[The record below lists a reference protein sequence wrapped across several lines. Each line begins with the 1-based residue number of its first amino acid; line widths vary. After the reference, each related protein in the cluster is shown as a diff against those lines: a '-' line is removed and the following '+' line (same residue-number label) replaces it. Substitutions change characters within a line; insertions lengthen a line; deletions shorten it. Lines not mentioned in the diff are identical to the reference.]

1 MQNLVNSLL
10 ALALLAFAT
19 GGTPVLA
26 DGGGSGG
33 GRESRLQPYQTLI
46 DDKQYQKAIDELGKA
61 LQKKPQDADLL
72 NLVAY
77 SHRQL
82 EDYETALD
90 YYLQALEIK
99 PKHRVANGY
108 LGELYLQMGDLEKA
122 EQRLQVLDGA
132 CFFGCDEY
140 DELKQAIEDFRSRNP

>member
-1 MQNLVNSLL
+1 MKLFSKLLL
-10 ALALLAFAT
+10 ATVLLAFA
-19 GGTPVLA
+19 GGSALA
-26 DGGGSGG
+26 AGGGGG
-33 GRESRLQPYQTLI
+33 GGGGKESRLQPYQELI
-46 DDKQYQKAIDELGKA
+46 EAKQYQAAIDELGKA
-61 LQKKPQDADLL
+61 LAKKPKDADLL

-82 EDYETALD
+82 EHFQIALD

-99 PKHRVANGY
+99 PKHRGANEY

-122 EQRLQVLDGA
+122 EQRLQVLDDA

-140 DELKQAIEDFRSRNP
+140 DELEQAIEDYRRRNP

>member
-1 MQNLVNSLL
+1 MQNLMNSLL
-10 ALALLAFAT
+10 VLALLT
-19 GGTPVLA
+19 LVVGGTPALA

-33 GRESRLQPYQTLI
+33 RESPLQPYQQLI
-46 DDKQYQKAIDELGKA
+46 DDQQYQKAIDELGKA
-61 LQKKPQDADLL
+61 LQKKPRDADLL

-82 EDYETALD
+82 EHFQIALE

-99 PKHRVANGY
+99 PKHRGSNEY

-122 EQRLQVLDGA
+122 EQRLQVLDDA

-140 DELKQAIEDFRSRNP
+140 DELEQAIEDYRRRNP